1 MILNAPYV
9 ISGIRKTTQD
19 VTTFTFKAQNG
30 GSIDFTP
37 GMFAML
43 TYNNPQSGEKVS
55 RAFSMANS
63 PPSDSLEFFISM
75 IGGKLT
81 SKLAEA
87 KLGDLYY
94 ISAPY
99 GQFKFDLKS
108 ANKLLFLAGG
118 TGLAPFFSMLEY
130 IIANGAKPDIV
141 LIYSVKYPYDI
152 IEKDRLNDMITKL
165 GGKVVITVTRP
176 KPEDNWTGETG
187 HADANLIKKHAPDF
201 AQRVSYICGPPAFV
215 KALKDGLVGLG
226 VPEKEIRA
234 EMWG

>member
-9 ISGIRKTTQD
+9 LAEIRKTTPE

-30 GSIDFTP
+30 SSVEFTS

-43 TYNNPQSGEKVS
+43 TYNDPQTGEKVS
-55 RAFSMANS
+55 RAFSMANA
-63 PPSDSLEFFISM
+63 PPSNSLEFFVSL

-81 SKLAEA
+81 SKLATA
-87 KLGDLYY
+87 KVGDVYY

-99 GQFKFDLKS
+99 GQFKFDINS
-108 ANKLLFLAGG
+108 GNKLLFLAGG
-118 TGLAPFFSMLEY
+118 TGLAPFFSMLQY
-130 IIANGAKPDIV
+130 IIAKGTKPDV
-141 LIYSVKYPYDI
+141 MLLYSVKFPDDI
-152 IEKDRLNDMITKL
+152 IEKEKLNQML
-165 GGKVVITVTRP
+165 AQLAGKMVVTVTRP

-187 HADANLIKKHAPDF
+187 HMDANMIKKYVPD
-201 AQRVSYICGPPAFV
+201 ATSRISYICGPPAFV
-215 KALKDGLVGLG
+215 KAVKEGLVSLG